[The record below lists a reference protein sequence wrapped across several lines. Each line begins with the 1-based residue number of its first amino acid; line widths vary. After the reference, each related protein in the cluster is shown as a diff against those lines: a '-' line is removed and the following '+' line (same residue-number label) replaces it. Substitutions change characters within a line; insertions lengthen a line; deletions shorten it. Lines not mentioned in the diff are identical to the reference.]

1 MLTKSVQR
9 ILVINRMFPL
19 QVSGSERIAWETMT
33 RLAERGIEI
42 HSLYGR
48 VPQRQP
54 KIRRQKIRNKGITF
68 HPIWHPLIRPPLDG
82 VLFSIYANT
91 YMKSLVKKQHIDL
104 VAHHGCATS
113 LITHE
118 TVPSVYHVH
127 GPQIAELISF
137 YKFETRSFE
146 RMVYFPSATLAD
158 FFGTQKATLCITTSR
173 HSAKYVAGYYKIPP
187 QRIRIVPGGVDLE
200 KFSLARQ
207 SKDYILF
214 VGQDL
219 KRKNLGGLIKAMG
232 MLPKK
237 YRKLSVI
244 GGYKPEYEALAKRFH
259 IDAEFLGPTSESQLV
274 RYYQKCAVFAC
285 PSFHEGFG
293 LPFLEAQACGKPCIG
308 SWKGGI
314 PEIVINGRTG
324 YLVNP
329 QDTNELA
336 KTLLYLLED
345 EKLRKK
351 MGMEARKWA
360 ENFSWDKVAEKT
372 LQVYNEAFS

>member
-1 MLTKSVQR
+1 M
-9 ILVINRMFPL
+9 INRMFPL

-33 RLAERGIEI
+33 RLTERDIQV

-48 VPQRQP
+48 IPKRQP
-54 KIRRQKIRNKGITF
+54 KLRRQKIRNKGISF
-68 HPIWHPLIRPPLDG
+68 HPIRHPLIRPPLDG
-82 VLFSIYANT
+82 ILFSIYANT
-91 YMKSLVKKQHIDL
+91 YVKSLIKKQHIDL
-104 VAHHGCATS
+104 VAYHGCATS

-118 TVPSVYHVH
+118 KVPSVYHIH
-127 GPQIAELISF
+127 GPQIAELLSF
-137 YKFETRSFE
+137 YKHETRSLE

-158 FFGTQKATLCITTSR
+158 FFGTQKATLCIATSR
-173 HSAKYVAGYYKIPP
+173 HSAEYVARYYKIPT
-187 QRIRIVPGGVDLE
+187 QHIRIVPGGIDLG
-200 KFSLARQ
+200 KFSLAKQ
-207 SKDYILF
+207 SKHYILF

-219 KRKNLGGLIKAMG
+219 RRKNLAGLIKAMG

-237 YRKLSVI
+237 YRKLFVI

-259 IDAEFLGPTSESQLV
+259 IDAEFLGPTSESLLV
-274 RYYQKCAVFAC
+274 QYYQGCTVFAC

-308 SWKGGI
+308 SWKGAI
-314 PEIVINGRTG
+314 PEIVLNGRTG

-336 KTLLYLLED
+336 KMLLCLLED
-345 EKLRKK
+345 EKLRKE
-351 MGMEARKWA
+351 MGKEARKWA

-372 LQVYNEAFS
+372 LQVYNETLSYGK